1 MIEAGSKIGNYK
13 VVRLLGEGGMG
24 RVFEAVH
31 DQIGR
36 RAAIKVLHA
45 QFAHNSEAYTRF
57 LNEARAVNIIQHPG
71 LVNVFEFGQTED
83 GSPYIVMEFLEG
95 ETLADRL
102 TSVGR
107 MSLGALRIARQIA
120 SALMAAHAKH
130 IVHRD
135 LKPANVMLVP
145 DPDMPGGER
154 VKVVDFG
161 IAKISAEHNDTGYK
175 TRAGAILGTPT
186 YMSPEQCRGAGEVT
200 EKTDVY
206 ALGVMI
212 YEMLVGRPPFVA
224 EGGGEIMGMHLFQVP
239 PALHMLEPTLPLE
252 LVDLVHSMLSK
263 DPDARPSIVQVAHEL
278 DRIGG
283 HLTGSMQAVSAEVA
297 AMATEPKPPGP
308 LTIPIDLRRQAQVT
322 SVSHAQVTPPSAS
335 SQPGAASSRTPAQ
348 PFVPVHPLAAPITP
362 SHYTPT
368 PLVSPYSTP
377 TPYTPY
383 ITPSHYG
390 PPYVTPPHYTP
401 APVTPS
407 GLTPPP
413 LAPPPAMPSG
423 LTPPL
428 APPPAVPP
436 EPAGPAHAAE
446 PRAPGVTQILSSGS
460 TPVTRPEAV
469 ATPSQSAMTPVTRP
483 EAAATPSQ
491 SATTPVTRHDTGN
504 TASQSAKTPIRHTPP
519 TEPPS
524 VHAPVTP
531 APAAGSLEPSTP
543 AADHAKAPPEA
554 LRSAEPETETLVG
567 ADTSSSPASPS
578 RLPARESGESTAAE
592 PASPSPSAAVVQPLA
607 ASDSGPI
614 KASPHAPTIGVSQP
628 GTEPSATPQQAAPA
642 ADSSLAPHPA
652 SSGASASA
660 SEERPATPVEE
671 QKPAIPP
678 EVTDRPA
685 SLSPSSTAVVASAG
699 SVQPPAPVE
708 SDDKR
713 SLKIVLLGLSAAAVI
728 LVVGVI
734 VGLYLRS
741 RNAQPTPSEA
751 EQDAATFAP
760 IPSKALP
767 EPVPQPG
774 SEGGIRPL
782 LPGPASAPADLGSSG
797 PELAAPKSPPTDAA
811 AVDAGTSESDAKPK
825 KKKPLLR
832 RKKGLRNEEIEY
844 LD

>member
-83 GSPYIVMEFLEG
+83 CSPYIVMEFLEG

-102 TSVGR
+102 ASVGR
-107 MSLGALRIARQIA
+107 MSLGTLRIARQIA

-200 EKTDVY
+200 DKTDVY

-224 EGGGEIMGMHLFQVP
+224 EGGGEIMGMHLFQAP
-239 PALHMLEPTLPLE
+239 PPLHMLEPTLPLD

-297 AMATEPKPPGP
+297 AIATEPKPPGP

-348 PFVPVHPLAAPITP
+348 PFVPLHPLAAPITP

-368 PLVSPYSTP
+368 PMVSPYSTP

-407 GLTPPP
+407 GLTPPLAPPP

-428 APPPAVPP
+428 APPPTVPP
-436 EPAGPAHAAE
+436 EPAVPAHAAE
-446 PRAPGVTQILSSGS
+446 PRAPGVTQILSSG
-460 TPVTRPEAV
+460 A
-469 ATPSQSAMTPVTRP
+469 TPVTRP
-483 EAAATPSQ
+483 EAAAAPSQ

-504 TASQSAKTPIRHTPP
+504 IASQSAKTPILHAAPA
-519 TEPPS
+519 ESPS

-531 APAAGSLEPSTP
+531 APAPGSLEPSTP
-543 AADHAKAPPEA
+543 AADPAKPPPEA
-554 LRSAEPETETLVG
+554 LRSAEPETETLVA

-578 RLPARESGESTAAE
+578 RLPARESSESTAAE
-592 PASPSPSAAVVQPLA
+592 PASPSPAVVQPLA

-628 GTEPSATPQQAAPA
+628 ENEPSAAPQQAAPA
-642 ADSSLAPHPA
+642 ADSSLASLSASPA
-652 SSGASASA
+652 AAASAI
-660 SEERPATPVEE
+660 EERPAAPVEE
-671 QKPAIPP
+671 HQPAALD
-678 EVTDRPA
+678 EVTGQPA
-685 SLSPSSTAVVASAG
+685 SLSPGSTAVVASAG
-699 SVQPPAPVE
+699 PVQPPALVE

-760 IPSKALP
+760 IPRNALP
-767 EPVPQPG
+767 EAAPQPG
-774 SEGGIRPL
+774 SEGSIRPL
-782 LPGPASAPADLGSSG
+782 VPGPASAPSDLGSSG
-797 PELAAPKSPPTDAA
+797 PELATPKPQPSDAA
-811 AVDAGTSESDAKPK
+811 AVDAGTGESDAKPK